1 LSNGLI
7 GIRCGQVPL
16 IEGVAIVSGLAGV
29 FPGDRVEGF
38 ARAPY
43 PVAGDVSVD
52 GRSLKS
58 YPHGVR
64 LIEQRYDF
72 SCGELTTR
80 LRFQAG
86 GPAAD
91 IEVLTFCSRT
101 LPTLVLQEV
110 RVTVD
115 ADCRL
120 ELTAAVDP
128 EGIGGRWL
136 ERDANP
142 VGPKGM
148 VVDGAL
154 RWETHGGL
162 SRCGAAY
169 LTRFEGAGD
178 VERRLEPN
186 DELAPLRTTYGFKAT
201 PGTRYMLR
209 QITSLVASSMNREP
223 DRQAARMAIMGA
235 LRGFDLIRHEN
246 RDAWNQIWKG
256 RVKLC
261 GAGAR
266 WQRLAD
272 AAFYYLHAS
281 AHASSLFSTSMFGLA
296 YWPNYHYYRGQ
307 VMWDIETFA
316 FPTLLLTT
324 PETAAALLD
333 FRFRG
338 ADAARRNAAM
348 NGYLGLQYP
357 WAAGPLSGEE
367 AIRTSA
373 ELVTVEQHVNMSVAH
388 AFAQYVCVTGDHAYL
403 REQAWPVVAGV
414 AAWIVSRLVSSGR
427 GYEFK
432 QTLGFAE
439 GRKAPVDNDAYVNMA
454 AIVVLREAADFA
466 DRLDRPEGS
475 RWRAA
480 AERIVVPIKDGVIL
494 NHDRFTAAEAGLAG
508 ATPEALGG
516 LFPYG
521 YEVPPDVEEKTIR
534 FYLGRVEPYLGSPM
548 FCAPLG
554 VFAARI
560 GDRELAARLF
570 EQGYAEYVNEPWLD
584 TNEFSVVRQPERPV
598 VGPMF
603 ANLGGF
609 LTSCLFGLTGMKP
622 SLGEPETW
630 FQRPVVMPEGWE
642 GVEVDQVWIRG
653 RPARLAAFQGDRRGR
668 VEFSQ
673 KPALPNEPR
682 PSAG

>member
-1 LSNGLI
+1 LI
-7 GIRCGQVPL
+7 GIRCGEVPL
-16 IEGVAIVSGLAGV
+16 TEGVAIASGLAGI

-52 GRSLKS
+52 GDSLKRF
-58 YPHGVR
+58 PEGAR

-86 GPAAD
+86 GPSAE
-91 IEVLTFCSRT
+91 ITILTFCSRT
-101 LPTLVLQEV
+101 LPTLVLQEI

-115 ADCRL
+115 ADCSL
-120 ELTAAVDP
+120 EVTAAVDP

-136 ERDANP
+136 ERDVNP
-142 VGPKGM
+142 AGPKGM
-148 VVDGAL
+148 LVDGSL
-154 RWETHGGL
+154 LWETHGGL
-162 SRCGAAY
+162 GQCGAAY
-169 LTRFEGAGD
+169 ITRFEGAGD
-178 VERRLEPN
+178 VQRRLDPN
-186 DELAPLRTTYGFKAT
+186 DELAPLRTTYALEAT
-201 PGTRYMLR
+201 PGTPYVLR
-209 QITSLVASSMNREP
+209 QITSLVPGSFNREP
-223 DRQAARMAIMGA
+223 DRQAARMAIVGE

-246 RDAWNQIWKG
+246 RDVWGEIWKG

-261 GAGAR
+261 GAEAR

-307 VMWDIETFA
+307 VMWDIDTFA
-316 FPTLLLTT
+316 FPTLLLTAPDT
-324 PETAAALLD
+324 SAALLD
-333 FRFRG
+333 FRRRG

-373 ELVTVEQHVNMSVAH
+373 ELVQVEQHVSMSVAH
-388 AFAQYVCVTGDHAYL
+388 AFALYVHVTGDEEFL
-403 REQAWPVVAGV
+403 RDRAWTVISGV
-414 AAWIVSRLVSSGR
+414 ADWIVSRLVSSER

-439 GRKAPVDNDAYVNMA
+439 GREAPVDNDAYVNMA
-454 AIVVLREAADFA
+454 AIVVLREAAALA
-466 DRLDRPEGS
+466 DRVDRPDGA

-480 AERIVVPIKDGVIL
+480 ADGILVPMKDGLIL
-494 NHDRFTAAEAGLAG
+494 NHDRFTPAEGGLPG

-516 LFPYG
+516 LFPFG
-521 YEVPPDVEEKTIR
+521 YEVPREVEEKTIR

-584 TNEFSVVRQPERPV
+584 TNEFSVVRHPEKPV

-609 LTSCLFGLTGMKP
+609 LTSCLFGLTAMKP
-622 SLGEPETW
+622 NLGEPATW
-630 FQRPVVMPEGWE
+630 FERPVVMPEGWDGIE
-642 GVEVDQVWIRG
+642 VEQVWIRG
-653 RPARLAAFQGDRRGR
+653 QAARLIARDGDRRGR
-668 VEFSQ
+668 LEFSEAG
-673 KPALPNEPR
+673 PLPNQPR